1 MASRNIKVEAKVLF
15 SYEATESDEISL
27 IVGDIILV
35 LDQQEDGWW
44 LVKKGD
50 RIGLF
55 PSTHVSIIHVTDAE
69 PKQINHTN
77 LQPLPEGWDSCPDKE
92 SGEIYYFNCETGRY
106 RDMITIEPI
115 TSV

>member
-1 MASRNIKVEAKVLF
+1 MSHRNTKVEAKVLF
-15 SYEATESDEISL
+15 SYEPTESDEISL

-55 PSTHVSIIHVTDAE
+55 PSTHVSIIQVTDAE
-69 PKQINHTN
+69 PKQINRTN
-77 LQPLPEGWDSCPDKE
+77 LEPLPEGWDSCPDKE
-92 SGEIYYFNCETGRY
+92 SGEIYYFNYETGRY
-106 RDMITIEPI
+106 QDTIPIEPI
-115 TSV
+115 ISV